1 MASWSLSSVPAE
13 RGDGSVDLANDRLL
27 PQVRALVARHRRLV
41 ERLSRAE
48 ELADALALDLEEIE
62 RALAGAGSAGR
73 APAGAVSPGLGDRGA
88 LRRTAE
94 AGVSSLAVAWCA
106 DGAAEVRLDGGKA
119 FRLPAGLAELLE
131 ILALDSGRRA
141 DGLVGWK
148 TLDEV
153 AILVGKRRGQPV
165 RRHAVTQLVYRLRR
179 ELFARGAVNPY
190 LVQSSRRHGVRFAL
204 RRSCGAAG

>member
-1 MASWSLSSVPAE
+1 MERVSVSWSSAE
-13 RGDGSVDLANDRLL
+13 RRGEGTALASDRLL
-27 PQVRALVARHRRLV
+27 PQLRALVARHRRLV

-62 RALAGAGSAGR
+62 RALAGTGSQ
-73 APAGAVSPGLGDRGA
+73 AVAAVGCPSPGLGDRGA
-88 LRRTAE
+88 LARTAE
-94 AGVSSLAVAWCA
+94 AGVAALSVEWSS

-131 ILALDSGRRA
+131 VLALDSGRGA

-148 TLDEV
+148 SLDEV
-153 AILVGKRRGQPV
+153 AILVGKRRGRPV

-190 LVQSSRRHGVRFAL
+190 LVQSSRRRGVRFAL
-204 RRSCGAAG
+204 RRSAGAPG